1 MKELNAA
8 GVIGHFAFGKDL
20 LNGQTIKTKI
30 IAKGLED
37 AYGTERVKKADTSGG
52 ATALMKL
59 PFMLTGLLKSCSD
72 IVILPA
78 HRGIRI
84 IVPLLVFLNTFFG
97 RRLHYVVIGGW
108 LPTFLSKRKSLA
120 KKLKKFDSILVETE
134 KMKNDLCAI
143 GFENVLIMPNCKD
156 IPIIPIERLSTVAEK
171 PYKLCTF
178 SRVMKEKGIEDAINA
193 VSAVNG
199 RAGKN
204 IFSLDIYG
212 QVDSEQIEWFEE
224 LKNNFPPFVK
234 YVGEIPFD
242 KSTDVLKDYF
252 ALLFPTHFYT
262 EGVPGT
268 VIDAY
273 ASGLPVIAARW
284 ESFSDVITDGVTGI
298 GYDFGSDELEG
309 ILNSIAS
316 NPSLITDKR
325 LACVKEAEKYR
336 VENAIEILTS
346 RMNNS

>member
-1 MKELNAA
+1 
-8 GVIGHFAFGKDL
+8 
-20 LNGQTIKTKI
+20 
-30 IAKGLED
+30 
-37 AYGTERVKKADTSGG
+37 
-52 ATALMKL
+52 
-59 PFMLTGLLKSCSD
+59 
-72 IVILPA
+72 
-78 HRGIRI
+78 
-84 IVPLLVFLNTFFG
+84 
-97 RRLHYVVIGGW
+97 
-108 LPTFLSKRKSLA
+108 
-120 KKLKKFDSILVETE
+120 
-134 KMKNDLCAI
+134 
-143 GFENVLIMPNCKD
+143 
-156 IPIIPIERLSTVAEK
+156 
-171 PYKLCTF
+171 
-178 SRVMKEKGIEDAINA
+178 MKEKGIEDAINA

-234 YVGEIPFD
+234 YGGEIPFD

-346 RMNNS
+346 RMKNS